1 MSGPESNQIWQD
13 SADWRFRPWA
23 SGIEDLDVTLLDLRF
38 SPDGDLSFD
47 LGLVSGGG
55 PDHPAFRG
63 QARDAAFRVQDESG
77 LVGLWQALSDSP
89 QRGKASFAYRG
100 GLWAQE
106 SPLTFHH
113 GGGWAYVIVTGDS
126 CLEIV
131 AADAPTIERL

>member
-1 MSGPESNQIWQD
+1 MAREAMS
-13 SADWRFRPWA
+13 FRAWTT
-23 SGIEDLDVTLLDLRF
+23 GFEDLDVTLLDLRF

-47 LGLVSGGG
+47 LGLASSGGSDR
-55 PDHPAFRG
+55 PVFRG

-77 LVGLWQALSDSP
+77 LVGLWQALSGST

-100 GLWAQE
+100 GLWTQE

-131 AADAPTIERL
+131 AAEAPTIERL

>member
-1 MSGPESNQIWQD
+1 MPDQRDQPTGR
-13 SADWRFRPWA
+13 ADGTWRFGPW
-23 SGIEDLDVTLLDLRF
+23 SSPVEDLDVTLLDIRF
-38 SPDGDLSFD
+38 SSHGDLSFE
-47 LGLVSGGG
+47 LGLGSDPGG
-55 PDHPAFRG
+55 AIFRG
-63 QARDAAFRVQDESG
+63 QAPQAAFRVQDESG

-89 QRGKASFAYRG
+89 LGGKSSFAYSG

-131 AADAPTIERL
+131 AAEAPVIQRL